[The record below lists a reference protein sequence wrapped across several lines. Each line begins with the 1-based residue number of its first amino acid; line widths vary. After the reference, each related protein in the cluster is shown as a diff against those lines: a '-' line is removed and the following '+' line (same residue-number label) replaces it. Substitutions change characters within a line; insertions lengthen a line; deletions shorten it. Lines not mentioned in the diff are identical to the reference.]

1 MRFMNNKEIV
11 VNYKKILEEIKTEVE
26 PLIGSGKLANYIPE
40 LANVNANHF
49 GIEIRFIDGNSHAV
63 GDTNTQFSIQSISKV
78 FALTL
83 AIKLV
88 GNEVWKRVGVEPSGN
103 AFNSLVQLEH
113 ENGIPRNPLINA
125 GALVIS
131 DILISNLK
139 QPKNEL
145 LEFVRKISNNQK
157 ININKKVAVS
167 EKENGFRN
175 AALANMMKSFGN
187 IKNDI
192 DEVLDLYFCMCSIEM
207 TCSDLSEAFLLYC
220 NHGILPQGGE
230 KVISLSQTKRL
241 NALMQTCGFYDEAGE
256 FSFKVGLPG
265 KSGVGGG
272 IVAVL
277 PGKFSIASWS
287 PELNKKGNSV
297 LSMKA
302 LELFTTKTKLSV
314 F

>member
-1 MRFMNNKEIV
+1 
-11 VNYKKILEEIKTEVE
+11 VNYKKILEEIKIEVE
-26 PLIGSGKLANYIPE
+26 PLIGSGKLADYIPE
-40 LANVNANHF
+40 LANVNPSYF
-49 GIEIRFIDGNSHAV
+49 GIEIKFIDGISYAV
-63 GDTNTQFSIQSISKV
+63 GDTDIPFSIQSISKV

-83 AIKLV
+83 AINLV
-88 GNEVWKRVGVEPSGN
+88 GNDIWKRVGVEPSGN

-113 ENGIPRNPLINA
+113 ENGIPRNPFINA

-131 DILISNLK
+131 DILISRLE
-139 QPKNEL
+139 QPKTQL
-145 LEFVRKISNNQK
+145 LEFIRRISNNQN
-157 ININKKVAVS
+157 IDINKKVAQS
-167 EKENGFRN
+167 EKENGYRN

-192 DEVLDLYFCMCSIEM
+192 YDVLDLYFCMCSIDM
-207 TCSDLSEAFLLYC
+207 TCSDLSEAFLLYS
-220 NHGILPQGGE
+220 NHGILLNGNE
-230 KVISLSQTKRL
+230 EIISLSQTKRL

-272 IVAVL
+272 IVALL

>member
-1 MRFMNNKEIV
+1 MDYKAILKEI
-11 VNYKKILEEIKTEVE
+11 NNEVT
-26 PLIGSGKLANYIPE
+26 PLFGKGDVADYIPE
-40 LANVNANHF
+40 LANVNPNNF
-49 GIEIRFIDGNSHAV
+49 GIELRFLDGSNYSI
-63 GDTNTQFSIQSISKV
+63 GNTNIPFSIQSISKV
-78 FALTL
+78 FSLTL

-88 GNEVWKRVGVEPSGN
+88 GDDVWKRVGVEPSGN

-113 ENGIPRNPLINA
+113 ENGIPRNPFINA
-125 GALVIS
+125 GAIVIADIIISQLENPKQEILEFIRKLAKNS
-131 DILISNLK
+131 DIH
-139 QPKNEL
+139 
-145 LEFVRKISNNQK
+145 
-157 ININKKVAVS
+157 INKKVAIS
-167 EKENGFRN
+167 EKRNGFRN

-187 IKNDI
+187 IENDI
-192 DEVLDLYFCMCSIEM
+192 DEVLDLYFCLCSIEM
-207 TCSDLSEAFLLYC
+207 TCRDLSQAFLLYC
-220 NHGILPQGGE
+220 NHGEIPDN
-230 KVISLSQTKRL
+230 KVNIISISQTKRL

-272 IVAVL
+272 IVAFL

-302 LELFTTKTKLSV
+302 LELFTTKSGLSV

>member
-1 MRFMNNKEIV
+1 M
-11 VNYKKILEEIKTEVE
+11 NYKKILEEIKIEVE
-26 PLIGSGKLANYIPE
+26 PLIGIGKLADYIPE
-40 LANVNANHF
+40 LANINPNHF
-49 GIEIRFIDGNSHAV
+49 GIELRFIDGASYAV
-63 GDTNTQFSIQSISKV
+63 GDTNIPFSIQSISKV
-78 FALTL
+78 FTLTL
-83 AIKLV
+83 AIKLI
-88 GNEVWKRVGVEPSGN
+88 GNEVWKRVSVEPSGN

-113 ENGIPRNPLINA
+113 ENGIPRNPFINA

-131 DILISNLK
+131 DILISQLDH
-139 QPKNEL
+139 PKHQL
-145 LEFVRKISNNQK
+145 LEFIKNISNNQN
-157 ININKKVAVS
+157 IDINKKVAQS
-167 EKENGFRN
+167 EKENGYRN

-192 DEVLDLYFCMCSIEM
+192 NEVLDLYFCMCSIEM

-220 NHGILPQGGE
+220 NHGILPKGNE
-230 KVISLSQTKRL
+230 EIISLSQTKRL

-256 FSFKVGLPG
+256 FSFTVGLPG

-287 PELNKKGNSV
+287 PELNAKGNSV

-302 LELFTTKTKLSV
+302 LELFTTKSGLSV

>member
-1 MRFMNNKEIV
+1 MD
-11 VNYKKILEEIKTEVE
+11 YQKILNDIRTEVKA
-26 PLIGSGKLANYIPE
+26 LKGSGKPADYIPE
-40 LANVNANHF
+40 LMNINPNYF
-49 GIEIRFIDGNSHAV
+49 GIDLRFIDGSSYAV
-63 GDTNTQFSIQSISKV
+63 GDINVPFSIQSISKV
-78 FALTL
+78 FSLTL

-88 GNEVWKRVGVEPSGN
+88 GEEVWNRVGVEPSGN
-103 AFNSLVQLEH
+103 AFNSLVQLEY
-113 ENGIPRNPLINA
+113 ESGIPRNPFINA

-131 DILISNLK
+131 DILISKLE
-139 QPKNEL
+139 QPKYQL
-145 LEFVRKISNNQK
+145 LEFIRRIAGNK
-157 ININKKVAVS
+157 NINVNEKVALS
-167 EKENGFRN
+167 EKENGYRN

-187 IKNDI
+187 INNNI

-207 TCSDLSEAFLLYC
+207 SCSDLSQAFLLYS
-220 NHGILPQGGE
+220 NHGVLPVEEE
-230 KVISLSQTKRL
+230 KIISISQTKRL

-277 PGKFSIASWS
+277 PGEFSIAAWS

-302 LELFTTKTKLSV
+302 LELFTTKSGLSV

>member
-1 MRFMNNKEIV
+1 M
-11 VNYKKILEEIKTEVE
+11 NYKNILEEIKSEVE
-26 PLIGSGKLANYIPE
+26 PLIGSGKLADYIPE
-40 LANVNANHF
+40 LANVSPSHF
-49 GIEIRFIDGNSHAV
+49 GIELRFIDGVSYAV
-63 GDTNTQFSIQSISKV
+63 GDTNIPFSIQSISKV

-88 GNEVWKRVGVEPSGN
+88 ENYVWKRVGVEPSGN

-113 ENGIPRNPLINA
+113 ENGIPRNPFINA

-145 LEFVRKISNNQK
+145 LEFIRKISNNQK
-157 ININKKVAVS
+157 ININKKVAAS
-167 EKENGFRN
+167 EKENGYRN

-207 TCSDLSEAFLLYC
+207 TCSDLSEAFLLYS
-220 NHGILPQGGE
+220 NHGVLPNGNE